1 MVQNNALLS
10 AVRNMVVAFQNM
22 VSYASA
28 PCGTSSHLARP
39 LAAPPF
45 PPLRLMKRFLTAP
58 LLALAVFGL
67 AACDS
72 SDDSSDKDVFLGTH
86 TATKV
91 EDNVGTATVRD
102 LTAGLVCAT
111 ADAGPTAT
119 NPCSVNSIKFMFRDN
134 GTYSLVVD
142 YTTTVNTLL
151 PTTNCGGTGQ
161 TPCRR
166 ADVTFDNVKTTYTI
180 NESAKTIALQVA
192 ATAAA
197 TAIPVQAS
205 YVITGNNQVA
215 LSLPSAVFN
224 NIFAT
229 TTYQGT
235 VRVTVRK

>member
-28 PCGTSSHLARP
+28 PCGISSHLARP

-86 TATKV
+86 TASKV
-91 EDNVGTATVRD
+91 EDNVTTTTRD
-102 LTAGLVCAT
+102 LTAAIVCAT
-111 ADAGPTAT
+111 PNPST
-119 NPCSVNSIKFMFRDN
+119 NPPTCTVNSIKFTFRDN
-134 GTYSLVVD
+134 GTYSLAVD
-142 YTTTVNTLL
+142 YTNLINAA
-151 PTTNCGGTGQ
+151 PPASGG
-161 TPCRR
+161 R
-166 ADVTFDNVKTTYTI
+166 ADLTFDNAKTTYAI
-180 NESAKTIALQVA
+180 NESAKTITLQVA

-197 TAIPVQAS
+197 TALPVQAS